1 MFYKKLPSLNLLVI
15 SISFAFIHNSAVA
28 NNVIVDAGKSAN
40 TTVSKNGDGSETI
53 SINKANDMN
62 LSVNYFEQF
71 NVGKEGVNIDNSEAK
86 AKVILNEV
94 TSKKTSS
101 LEGKISVLGQDAEL
115 IIANPNGIDCYGC
128 QFSGSDKVMLI
139 SGKLDSITGKKI
151 YLSDGYV
158 NLKNVNNFNEKQ
170 TINVFSNRINIL
182 GKNKIPSFNV
192 INGYETVSFVD
203 YVWKGKQEKRLSKN
217 NKKEGMSILEN
228 SSLKTDLFSLQG
240 GILNLDGKLV
250 TKKINIIQNKEIN
263 ANEGSVFK
271 IAGEENEFREYN
283 EVELL
288 YELATM
294 KLGFLEKDAIK
305 STEIALASALELEVL
320 EEKIMELDPDNI
332 HKNKLKKIRELA
344 TEARRVADQQQAEYN
359 KIQSAVSKIDEGK
372 QAEKRKL
379 DAKGKK
385 IGSALQYI
393 ESDDINFKGKLAII
407 NSEILFNARNINVDI
422 DKTKTVSYFR
432 NSDVAFNAH
441 QDNKYSGKFG
451 LINSSIRFLGYR
463 NIPMVDGNDDNSLDK
478 NKLNDINLNKLSM
491 FGFGHI
497 VAHGENINI
506 TDVKFKENVYDNKLR
521 KTYIDLIANNELNIK
536 GQFEP
541 SLINMDSLYIYE
553 KDAIRNSKVI
563 NAIKK
568 DKIKS
573 F

>member
-28 NNVIVDAGKSAN
+28 NNVIVDAEKSAN

-182 GKNKIPSFNV
+182 GKNKIPLFNV
-192 INGYETVSFVD
+192 INGYEMVSFVG
-203 YVWKGKQEKRLSKN
+203 YVWKGEQEKVLSKDN
-217 NKKEGMSILEN
+217 QEGLSILEN

-240 GILNLDGKLV
+240 GVFNLDGNLI
-250 TKKINIIQNKEIN
+250 TKKINIIRNKEIN
-263 ANEGSVFK
+263 ANEKSIFAIINK
-271 IAGEENEFREYN
+271 ENEFRAYN
-283 EVELL
+283 EVDLMFM
-288 YELATM
+288 LASM
-294 KLGFLEKDAIK
+294 KLYLLERDTKK
-305 STEIALASALELEVL
+305 SAEIALELEAL
-320 EEKIMELDPDNI
+320 EEKIMELDPHNIYI
-332 HKNKLKKIRELA
+332 HKNKLKKIRKLA
-344 TEARRVADQQQAEYN
+344 TEARRVAEQQQAEYN
-359 KIQSAVSKIDEGK
+359 KIQSAVLKIDEAK

-379 DAKGKK
+379 EAEGKE

-393 ESDDINFKGKLAII
+393 ESDNINFKGKLAII
-407 NSEILFNARNINVDI
+407 NSEVLFNGRNINVDI
-422 DKTKTVSYFR
+422 DKTTSYVR
-432 NSDVAFNAH
+432 NSGVSFNAH
-441 QDNKYSGKFG
+441 QDNNYSGGFG
-451 LINSSIRFLGYR
+451 LRNSSIRFLGYR
-463 NIPMVDGNDDNSLDK
+463 NIPIGDGNDDNGLNK
-478 NKLNDINLNKLSM
+478 NKLNDINLNKLSIL
-491 FGFGHI
+491 GFGQI
-497 VAHGENINI
+497 FAHGDNINI
-506 TDVKFKENVYDNKLR
+506 TDVKFKETLSDDGLS
-521 KTYIDLIANNELNIK
+521 KTYIDLIADNEINIK
-536 GQFEP
+536 GQFKP
-541 SLINMDSLYIYE
+541 FLINEYNLFKFANKITEND
-553 KDAIRNSKVI
+553 KAIFDI
-563 NAIKK
+563 NPHEIK
-568 DKIKS
+568 
-573 F
+573 

>member
-158 NLKNVNNFNEKQ
+158 NLKNVNNFNEEQ

-182 GKNKIPSFNV
+182 GKNKIPVFNV

-203 YVWKGKQEKRLSKN
+203 YVWKGEQEKVLSKAN
-217 NKKEGMSILEN
+217 QEGISILEN
-228 SSLKTDLFSLQG
+228 NSLKTDLFSLQG
-240 GILNLDGKLV
+240 GILNLNGNLI
-250 TKKINIIQNKEIN
+250 TKKINIIRNKEIN
-263 ANEGSVFK
+263 ANEKSIFG
-271 IAGEENEFREYN
+271 IINNENKFRAYN
-283 EVELL
+283 ELDL
-288 YELATM
+288 MFMLASM
-294 KLGFLEKDAIK
+294 KLDFIDKDAKK
-305 STEIALASALELEVL
+305 SAEIALELELQALELEVL
-320 EEKIMELDPDNI
+320 EEKIMELELDNI
-332 HKNKLKKIRELA
+332 YKDKINELRELA
-344 TEARRVADQQQAEYN
+344 TEARRFADQQQAEYN
-359 KIQSAVSKIDEGK
+359 KIQSAVLKIDEAK
-372 QAEKRKL
+372 QAEKTKL
-379 DAKGKK
+379 EAEGKE

-393 ESDDINFKGKLAII
+393 ESDNINFKGKLAII
-407 NSEILFNARNINVDI
+407 NSEVLFNAKNINVDI
-422 DKTKTVSYFR
+422 DKKISYVR
-432 NSDVAFNAH
+432 NSGVSFNAH
-441 QDNKYSGKFG
+441 QDNNYSGRFG
-451 LINSSIRFLGYR
+451 LRNSSIRFLGYR
-463 NIPMVDGNDDNSLDK
+463 NIPMVDGNDDNSLYK
-478 NKLNDINLNKLSM
+478 NKLNNINLNKLSI
-491 FGFGHI
+491 FGFGQI
-497 VAHGENINI
+497 FAHGDSINI
-506 TDVKFKENVYDNKLR
+506 TDVKFKEKLLDDGLS
-521 KTYIDLIANNELNIK
+521 KTYIDLIADNEINIK
-536 GQFEP
+536 GQFKT
-541 SLINMDSLYIYE
+541 SLINKYSLFKFASKITE
-553 KDAIRNSKVI
+553 NDKVI
-563 NAIKK
+563 FDINPHKTK
-568 DKIKS
+568 
-573 F
+573 